1 MTPLAE
7 NQDGHA
13 LMSVLRVQE
22 PEQGSLPG
30 LTHARVVARHDD
42 KVLLVFSRREQRW
55 QLAGGAIE
63 PNESARH
70 CAARELLEESSN
82 DCSAADLRFL
92 CVFELR
98 VGPTRFNP
106 ETHTELGALY
116 EVDIRHIASFI
127 PNEEIGGTLWWSGS
141 ELSHE
146 LDGIDRKLIELAGE
160 LHQRVA

>member
-1 MTPLAE
+1 MSTLAE

-13 LMSVLRVQE
+13 LISVLRVQE
-22 PEQGSLPG
+22 PELGSSPG

-63 PNESARH
+63 ANESTRD
-70 CAARELLEESSN
+70 CATRELLEESSH
-82 DCSAADLRFL
+82 DCAAEALRFL

-116 EVDIRHIASFI
+116 EVDIHHIASFI
-127 PNEEIGGTLWWSGS
+127 PNEEIGATLWWNGS
-141 ELSHE
+141 KLSHE